1 MVDDSLRTPHP
12 PVSERRA
19 AGKAA
24 RKRVPRGA
32 QGEWQP
38 PADRPDPVAWM
49 RATNEGRLA
58 EFIPHRV
65 GRMVATPFT
74 FLRGAADLMAI
85 DLAGTP
91 HTGHYTTAIGDAHLS
106 NFGFYASP
114 ERHLLLDVNDFDQ
127 AAPGPWEW
135 DVKRLAASIVV
146 AGRENDLSDRVG
158 REAVA
163 QMTVAYSKAMAQ
175 AAATGVLSFQ
185 LQVFTVHDLRR
196 LSRRTAMAKQV
207 ETAEQK
213 ARRRTHATTLPKF
226 TLRGADGRLRMI
238 EEPPLM
244 VDVTPATEA
253 TVGASEDEIVDALDA
268 YVETLPYHWQRVVR
282 SYTFQDS
289 AYRVTGVGSAGLRTY
304 LALLTGTDE
313 ADATFLQL
321 KEAGPS
327 VLDGRTG
334 GPSSRHRHN
343 GRRIVAYQ
351 QRSQSASDP
360 LLGWTSIGGRDFY
373 VKQMRDMKGD
383 IPVEDLDDEQLPLY
397 ARLCGAL
404 LARAHARAGD
414 AVGIA
419 AYIGGGESLG
429 RALGDFAV
437 AYADQTVADWAAV
450 RAAAL
455 AGELPYTP
463 DLR

>member
-24 RKRVPRGA
+24 RKRVPRSSHSA
-32 QGEWQP
+32 WQP
-38 PADRPDPVAWM
+38 AADRPDPVSWM
-49 RATNEGRLA
+49 RTTNEGRLA
-58 EFIPHRV
+58 EFLPHRV
-65 GRMVATPFT
+65 GRMVVSPFT

-91 HTGHYTTAIGDAHLS
+91 HSGHFTTAIGDAHLS

-135 DVKRLAASIVV
+135 DIKRLAASIVV
-146 AGRENDLSDRVG
+146 AGRENGLSDLIG
-158 REAVA
+158 QAAVA
-163 QMTVAYSKAMAQ
+163 QMVTAYGTAMAQ
-175 AAATGVLSFQ
+175 AAGTGVLDFQ
-185 LQVFTVHDLRR
+185 LQVFTVQHLRK

-207 ETAEQK
+207 QTAEVK
-213 ARRRTHATTLPKF
+213 ARRRTHAMSLPKF

-244 VDVTPATEA
+244 VDVTPETE
-253 TVGASEDEIVDALDA
+253 TIVGASEDEIVGALDA

-304 LALLTGTDE
+304 LALLTGTDDS
-313 ADATFLQL
+313 DATFLQI

-334 GPSSRHRHN
+334 GPSSRHSHN

-414 AVGIA
+414 PVGIA
-419 AYIGGGESLG
+419 AYIGSGESLG
-429 RALGDFAV
+429 RALGEFAV
-437 AYADQTVADWAAV
+437 AYADQTTADWAAV

-455 AGELPYTP
+455 AGELPYAP

>member
-289 AYRVTGVGSAGLRTY
+289 A
-304 LALLTGTDE
+304 
-313 ADATFLQL
+313 
-321 KEAGPS
+321 
-327 VLDGRTG
+327 
-334 GPSSRHRHN
+334 
-343 GRRIVAYQ
+343 
-351 QRSQSASDP
+351 
-360 LLGWTSIGGRDFY
+360 
-373 VKQMRDMKGD
+373 
-383 IPVEDLDDEQLPLY
+383 
-397 ARLCGAL
+397 
-404 LARAHARAGD
+404 
-414 AVGIA
+414 
-419 AYIGGGESLG
+419 
-429 RALGDFAV
+429 
-437 AYADQTVADWAAV
+437 
-450 RAAAL
+450 
-455 AGELPYTP
+455 
-463 DLR
+463 